1 MRYEPA
7 PELERLAFDIIGKL
21 GMYHIDAK
29 RVAFVR
35 SRGSKARRT
44 IARIHGTPKIIQV
57 ATGTKAFYVI
67 EAISEKF
74 DRLSKDEQ
82 VKTIIHELMHIPANF
97 GGGFRHHKDYVNSRT
112 VDRAYKEYKSKVD

>member
-7 PELERLAFDIIGKL
+7 PELERLAFDVIGKL
-21 GMYHIDAK
+21 GMYHIDPK

-35 SRGSKARRT
+35 SHGSKARRT

-57 ATGTKAFYVI
+57 ATGSKAFYVV

-74 DRLSKDEQ
+74 DRLPKDEQ
-82 VKTIIHELMHIPANF
+82 TKTIIHELMHIPANF
-97 GGGFRHHKDYVNSRT
+97 GGGFRGHANYVNRDT
-112 VDRAYKEYKSKVD
+112 VERAFMEYAKGLR

>member
-7 PELERLAFDIIGKL
+7 PELNSLAFDIVGRL
-21 GMYHIDAK
+21 GMYHIDTK

-44 IARIHGTPKIIQV
+44 IARIHGTPKVLQV
-57 ATGTKAFYVI
+57 ATGSKAFYVI
-67 EAISEKF
+67 EVISEKF

-82 VKTIIHELMHIPANF
+82 TKTIIHELMHIPANF
-97 GGGFRHHKDYVNSRT
+97 GGGFRGHANYVNRDAVERAFKDYSR
-112 VDRAYKEYKSKVD
+112 

>member
-7 PELERLAFDIIGKL
+7 PDLERLAFDIIGKL
-21 GMYHIDAK
+21 GMYHIDPH

-35 SRGSKARRT
+35 SFGSKARRT
-44 IARIHGTPKIIQV
+44 LARIHGTPKIIQV
-57 ATGTKAFYVI
+57 ATNTKAFYVI

-97 GGGFRHHKDYVNSRT
+97 GGGFRGHANYVNRET
-112 VDRAYKEYKSKVD
+112 VENAYKMYSRSI

>member
-7 PELERLAFDIIGKL
+7 PELNSLAFDIVGKL
-21 GMYHIDAK
+21 GLYHIDTK

-44 IARIHGTPKIIQV
+44 IARIHGTPKVLQV

-67 EAISEKF
+67 EVISERF
-74 DRLSKDEQ
+74 DRLPRDEQ
-82 VKTIIHELMHIPANF
+82 TKTIIHELMHIPQNF
-97 GGGFRHHKDYVNSRT
+97 GGGFRGHANYVNRDT
-112 VDRAYKEYKSKVD
+112 VDRAFREYSKSK

>member
-7 PELERLAFDIIGKL
+7 PELERMAFDIVGRL
-21 GMYHIDAK
+21 GLYHIDTK

-44 IARIHGTPKIIQV
+44 IARIHGTPKIIQM

-67 EAISEKF
+67 EVISERF

-82 VKTIIHELMHIPANF
+82 VKTLIHELMHIPRNF
-97 GGGFRHHKDYVNSRT
+97 GGGFRGHANYVNRDA
-112 VDRAYKEYKSKVD
+112 VERAFREYRKSAE

>member
-7 PELERLAFDIIGKL
+7 PELNGLAFDIVGKL
-21 GMYHIDAK
+21 GLYHIDTK

-44 IARIHGTPKIIQV
+44 IARIHGTPKVLQV

-67 EAISEKF
+67 EVISERF
-74 DRLSKDEQ
+74 DRLPRDEQ
-82 VKTIIHELMHIPANF
+82 TKTIIHELMHIPHNF
-97 GGGFRHHKDYVNSRT
+97 GGGFRGHSNYVNRDA
-112 VDRAYKEYKSKVD
+112 VDRAYERYVAKL